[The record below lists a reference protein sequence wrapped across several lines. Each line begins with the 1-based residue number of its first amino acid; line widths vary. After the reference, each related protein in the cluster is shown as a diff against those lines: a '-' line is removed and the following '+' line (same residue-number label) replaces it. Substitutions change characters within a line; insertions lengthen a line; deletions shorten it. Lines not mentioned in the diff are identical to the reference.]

1 MNGDARARIKQI
13 GPRSYMIDLS
23 HGVPD
28 APDWIR
34 LQTEGGWFVWRPTKR
49 SAKRAAERVARRKLA
64 RHNRDTA
71 YDTWEI
77 QP

>member
-1 MNGDARARIKQI
+1 MSIDARAKIKQT
-13 GPRSYMIDLS
+13 GPRSYEVNIS
-23 HGVPD
+23 HGSPD

-34 LQTEGGWFVWRPTKR
+34 LEKERGWFVWRPTKR

-71 YDTWEI
+71 YETWEI